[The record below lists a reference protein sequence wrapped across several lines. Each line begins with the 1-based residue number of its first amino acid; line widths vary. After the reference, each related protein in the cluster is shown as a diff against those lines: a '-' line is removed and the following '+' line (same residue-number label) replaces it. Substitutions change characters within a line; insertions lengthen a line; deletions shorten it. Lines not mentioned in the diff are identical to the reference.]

1 MNIATGFKLILALSL
16 VLTGC
21 TALIERQSPDIF
33 TEQTPQC
40 EELNDDNAI
49 GELMRYHGFLLEKKV
64 FQLAWEYNY
73 AKNHF
78 KDSLDAGERLK
89 YILLISMPN
98 TAHTDIQAAL
108 TLLNNWPEEISLSP
122 SLASF
127 RKLLLALLTE
137 QQTARNSMRNLLYKL
152 KSTEEQAQTL
162 QKRIDAIK
170 SMERNPIRRITP

>member
-1 MNIATGFKLILALSL
+1 MSL

-21 TALIERQSPDIF
+21 TALIERQSPDIL
-33 TEQTPQC
+33 TEQTPQS
-40 EELNDDNAI
+40 EDPNDDNAI

-64 FQLAWEYNY
+64 FQLAWEFNY

-78 KDSLDAGERLK
+78 KDSLDARERLK
-89 YILLISMPN
+89 YILFISMPN

-127 RKLLLALLTE
+127 RKLLIALLTE
-137 QQTARNSMRNLLYKL
+137 QQTARTSMRNLLYKL